1 MNMVAGVKVQYFD
14 DNKER
19 EFQENRAREIKARG
33 KNQFKKFPPTY
44 QKSEATVIDIVSG
57 VAKDEERLAAIQ
69 HRERSQWQA
78 KAGTHVERQE
88 AAEEFQ
94 KTVADV
100 EMARKLN
107 RVAHARWEEAEKRGY
122 HILSNDDFSKHGA
135 PPAPHTRPA
144 PTLQQHFLNGNADAK
159 ASFSSPP
166 RSPGWSPASKARR
179 DEAGEEAPLR
189 RQNTRRGALD
199 TSTAHDTGVRVVESP
214 LRQVASPFRATAA
227 SSASERYN
235 QRAGGGMTVYDFK
248 STNRPPINPPA
259 GPSGLGGSSPHQHR
273 DKYSGSGKRA
283 AGPANELGRT
293 SIPAPPQDP
302 SARRSPEEGRR
313 GTGGSGRR
321 GSEAGSSLANSRV
334 RTGGFTRTPRV

>member
-1 MNMVAGVKVQYFD
+1 MQYFD
-14 DNKER
+14 EDKER

-44 QKSEATVIDIVSG
+44 QKSEATVVDIVSG

-69 HRERSQWQA
+69 QRERNQWQA
-78 KAGTHVERQE
+78 KASTHVERQE

-94 KTVADV
+94 KTVADA

-107 RVAHARWEEAEKRGY
+107 RVAYERWEEAAKRGY
-122 HILSNDDFSKHGA
+122 NILSNDDFSTHGA

-144 PTLQQHFLNGNADAK
+144 PTLQKHFLNGNADAK
-159 ASFSSPP
+159 ASFSSP
-166 RSPGWSPASKARR
+166 RSPGLSPASKARKN
-179 DEAGEEAPLR
+179 EAGEEAPLR

-214 LRQVASPFRATAA
+214 LRQVASPLRQAAA
-227 SSASERYN
+227 STASEHHS
-235 QRAGGGMTVYDFK
+235 QRAGGGMTVYDFR

-259 GPSGLGGSSPHQHR
+259 GPSGLGGSSPHPHR
-273 DKYSGSGKRA
+273 DKFAVSGPRT
-283 AGPANELGRT
+283 AGAANELGRT

-302 SARRSPEEGRR
+302 SARRSPEEGRHN
-313 GTGGSGRR
+313 TGGGGR
-321 GSEAGSSLANSRV
+321 GGMGAGSSLANSRV
-334 RTGGFTRTPRV
+334 RTGGFNRTPRV